1 MNEGKC
7 WNDVRGKTI
16 TILRASQLFTG
27 SDLSN
32 ENLKVHVDILHP
44 LGRRVGV
51 DAGDIFDDEVVDQNA
66 MTLQAS
72 MSVILDVK
80 IY

>member
-1 MNEGKC
+1 
-7 WNDVRGKTI
+7 
-16 TILRASQLFTG
+16 
-27 SDLSN
+27 
-32 ENLKVHVDILHP
+32 LHP